1 LRKVRYRDFLTSIKL
16 IYQREG
22 MKAFARGVGPRM
34 CINIPSTALSWGT
47 YELMK
52 TLLGANKKSE

>member
-1 LRKVRYRDFLTSIKL
+1 MRKVRYRDFLTSIKL

-22 MKAFARGVGPRM
+22 IKAFTRGVGPRM